1 MTQLNLFDSIKN
13 YPQAND
19 SLKNQNLST
28 NIFTNRYSI
37 HRWYNFIAGFSP
49 EFVSYCI
56 NAAQLTPN
64 DIIIEPFS
72 GLGTTL
78 VEANFQNVY
87 SIGFEANPFFHD
99 ISKAKLFPPSDTGQ
113 IKKIKDLL
121 LSVSP
126 YEHDLQKIWSQ
137 DALTFLNKLFSQE
150 NLRFLANAL
159 TVESNL
165 DSQNIPI
172 YRLIVSKVLEYTS
185 LSQTDGIY
193 KAPTSLK
200 KAVNYLDAVSIVC
213 HQIEIDIENI
223 DHNFNRKAQLNY
235 GSSENMSSVEDESC
249 SLCVTSPPY
258 LNNFDFA
265 EMTRMELYFWR
276 YANSWK
282 DITEKVRRHLIV
294 NTTTAPTDL
303 KKNQELFSAS
313 FSPDFRIKYLQ
324 PLVEKLIYE
333 RKNRP
338 GKKDYYLLV
347 YPYFSQ
353 MQNVIR
359 ELRRILK
366 PNSHLHLIIA
376 DAALY
381 GIYIPTQEIL
391 SEIMKNNGFK
401 INKIDNL
408 RTRGER
414 WILTKRTGSSKLG
427 EYHIYAERI

>member
-13 YPQAND
+13 SHQADD

-56 NAAQLTPN
+56 NAAQLTTN

-99 ISKAKLFPPSDTGQ
+99 ISKAKLFPPSDIGQ
-113 IKKIKDLL
+113 TKKIKDLL

-126 YEHDLQKIWSQ
+126 YEDNLQEIWSQ
-137 DALTFLNKLFSQE
+137 DALIFLNKLFSQD

-165 DSQNIPI
+165 DSQNISI

-200 KAVNYLDAVSIVC
+200 KVVNYLDAVSIVC

-223 DHNFNRKAQLNY
+223 DQNFNRKAQLNY

-303 KKNQELFSAS
+303 KKNQEFFSAS
-313 FSPDFRIKYLQ
+313 FSSDFRIKYLQ
-324 PLVEKLIYE
+324 PLIEQLIYE

-391 SEIMKNNGFK
+391 SEIMRNNGFK